1 MSVLK
6 NGSRGDEVKQMQ
18 QTLAKLGFTVEAD
31 GIFGEK
37 THNAVITMQTI
48 FGYDVD
54 GMAGPA
60 TLKLLE
66 QQAGYGWNLTAARKA
81 VQKPNA

>member
-1 MSVLK
+1 
-6 NGSRGDEVKQMQ
+6 
-18 QTLAKLGFTVEAD
+18 
-31 GIFGEK
+31 
-37 THNAVITMQTI
+37 VITLQTV

-66 QQAGYGWNLTAARKA
+66 QQVGYGWQLELARNA
-81 VQKPNA
+81 HRKPS

>member
-1 MSVLK
+1 MEPPL
-6 NGSRGDEVKQMQ
+6 GSRGF
-18 QTLAKLGFTVEAD
+18 TLAAD

-48 FGYDVD
+48 FGYDAD
-54 GMAGPA
+54 GLAGPA

-66 QQAGYGWNLTAARKA
+66 QQAGYGWNLALAQKA
-81 VQKPNA
+81 FAKPSA

>member
-6 NGSRGDEVKQMQ
+6 SGSRGDEVKRMQ
-18 QTLAKLGFTVEAD
+18 QTLAKLGFQVDAD

-81 VQKPNA
+81 FEKPNA